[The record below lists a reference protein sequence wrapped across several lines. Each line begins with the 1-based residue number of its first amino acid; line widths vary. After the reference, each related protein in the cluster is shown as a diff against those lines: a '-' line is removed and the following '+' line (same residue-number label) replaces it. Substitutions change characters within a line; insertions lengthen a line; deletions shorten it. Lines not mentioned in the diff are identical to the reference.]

1 VPDTKKL
8 IMGFQQENPRLYEAF
23 REVDKDITNIKTQS
37 GFGAGGR
44 AYARVYSNVGISVPV
59 STPGVA
65 TYIPFNS
72 EWFKNAL
79 IHDTVTNNSKIFVV
93 RSGWYNIGANI
104 RIPVA
109 AAGTNISI
117 GILLNQTRYICSD
130 SAIAD
135 GINFTDLTIH
145 CGWVLNESD
154 FVELGVAHN
163 DPAGF
168 TVPSIPGVSPELWIS
183 ET

>member
-1 VPDTKKL
+1 MPDVKKI
-8 IMGFQQENPRLYEAF
+8 IMGFQQESPRLYEAF
-23 REVDKDITNIKTQS
+23 REVDKSITTIQTES

-44 AYARVYSNVGISVPV
+44 AYARVYNNAGVLVPV

-72 EWFKNAL
+72 EWFKNAI
-79 IHDTVTNNSKIFVV
+79 IHDPAINNSKLFVQ
-93 RSGWYNIGANI
+93 RAGWYNIGANI
-104 RIPVA
+104 RIPAA

-117 GILLNQTRYICSD
+117 AILLNQTRYICSD

-135 GINFTDLTIH
+135 GVNFTDLTIH
-145 CGWVLNESD
+145 CGWVLQQAD